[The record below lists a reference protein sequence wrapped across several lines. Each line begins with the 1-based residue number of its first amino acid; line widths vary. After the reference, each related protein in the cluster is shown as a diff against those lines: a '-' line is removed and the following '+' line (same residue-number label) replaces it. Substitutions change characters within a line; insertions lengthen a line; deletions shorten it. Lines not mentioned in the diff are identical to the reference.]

1 MREVD
6 SQRIDRRV
14 NAQLGDLAA
23 QHRRGV
29 QMGERRGR
37 SRVGQVVGRHVDRL
51 HGGNGPFL
59 GRGDPLLHR
68 AHFGS
73 QRRLVA
79 DGRRHAAQQG
89 RHLRSGLRETEYVID
104 KEQNVL
110 GPRTGIA
117 ERFGHRQP
125 RQSHRAPGSGRLV
138 HLAEHERRL
147 RFLDLGVIDLR
158 QVPLALLHAF
168 V

>member
-1 MREVD
+1 MLLAHDQRIENARGGL
-6 SQRIDRRV
+6 QRIDRRV
-14 NAQLGDLAA
+14 NAQLGDFAA

-89 RHLRSGLRETEYVID
+89 RNLAARLNVAEDVVN
-104 KEQNVL
+104 EQQHVL
-110 GPRTGIA
+110 I
-117 ERFGHRQP
+117 
-125 RQSHRAPGSGRLV
+125 
-138 HLAEHERRL
+138 
-147 RFLDLGVIDLR
+147 
-158 QVPLALLHAF
+158 
-168 V
+168 